1 MEETMRKL
9 ALVVGTVVALG
20 LGGAPSALAANPD
33 ANRFA
38 FTESFT
44 DGDFCGTGQAVDVT
58 VSVKGTEFFAPNQ
71 PVDYRNIAEVTVVH
85 TNPDTGATVVRHAAG
100 PISQTLVSGDPEGV
114 HTVEVI
120 VRGLSGLL
128 RTDDGT
134 VLLGAGYVVFREV
147 FNGEEFISRELLVN
161 RGPHPN
167 LESEL
172 ALFCEVTTEALGLS

>member
-1 MEETMRKL
+1 MRKL
-9 ALVVGTVVALG
+9 ALVVGVFVALG
-20 LGGAPSALAANPD
+20 LGGAPSALAASPD
-33 ANRFA
+33 PNRF
-38 FTESFT
+38 TIMESFT
-44 DGDFCGTGQAVDVT
+44 DDNFCGTGQAVDVS
-58 VSVKGTEFFAPNQ
+58 VSVKGMEFFAPNQ
-71 PVDYRNIAEVTVVH
+71 PVDYRNVGEVTVVY

-100 PISQTLVSGDPEGV
+100 PISPTLVSGDPEGV

-120 VRGLSGLL
+120 VGGLSGLL

-147 FNGEEFISRELLVN
+147 FNGEEFVSREILVN

-172 ALFCEVTTEALGLS
+172 ALFCEVTTEALGLT